1 MNNIPQE
8 GVRVTYNYDDVA
20 LFSINKDGSI
30 HFGDLLRKRAKFY
43 W

>member
-20 LFSINKDGSI
+20 LFSLIRMEASI
-30 HFGDLLRKRAKFY
+30 LVI
-43 W
+43 